1 MVFQFKTP
9 SLPRLTLFEFAARNN
24 PESVPMRVLC
34 PCLCLLHL
42 PGSREKG
49 VPSLRCASHAT
60 RLPSL
65 SGQHALFK
73 SRQRKDLGQNSG
85 FSLATITYQA
95 GAAAGVQIWMIGVA
109 VSIPVIFTVVG
120 LVVGFFMGITI
131 GALLAGILI
140 YSQVTVTP
148 DMETAIGVLI
158 SLVLIFFSAAP
169 PSFTVNF
176 L

>member
-1 MVFQFKTP
+1 
-9 SLPRLTLFEFAARNN
+9 
-24 PESVPMRVLC
+24 
-34 PCLCLLHL
+34 
-42 PGSREKG
+42 
-49 VPSLRCASHAT
+49 
-60 RLPSL
+60 
-65 SGQHALFK
+65 
-73 SRQRKDLGQNSG
+73 
-85 FSLATITYQA
+85 
-95 GAAAGVQIWMIGVA
+95 MIGVA

-148 DMETAIGVLI
+148 DMETAIGILI
-158 SLVLIFFSAAP
+158 SLVLIFFSVAP